1 MEPELKQKV
10 DSYLTS
16 KFKAEQQKLYEEAR
30 LKASALP
37 PRGVG
42 NSGYSE
48 FSDERH
54 VRIQAECV
62 RALVL
67 KRAEIHLEAYELYD
81 VAPDE
86 AIVAD
91 ARMLLE
97 TIVAARSSAVAG
109 QLSLE
114 VMCNV
119 RGSEHGKAIGA
130 SFKRQL
136 TIQTQYTI
144 NEVVCLVEKARVM
157 HSKRREVPSSITIQG
172 ANTRVNINSVDAS
185 HNEVKGN

>member
-10 DSYLTS
+10 DSYLTT
-16 KFKAEQQKLYEEAR
+16 KFSAERQKLHEEAR

-37 PRGVG
+37 RRGVG
-42 NSGYSE
+42 NSAYSE

-54 VRIQAECV
+54 VRIQAESV

-97 TIVAARSSAVAG
+97 AIVAARSSAVAG

-114 VMCNV
+114 VMRNV
-119 RGSEHGKAIGA
+119 RGSEHSKAIGTN
-130 SFKRQL
+130 FKRQL

-144 NEVVCLVEKARVM
+144 NEVICLMEKARVM
-157 HSKRREVPSSITIQG
+157 HSKRREVPPSITIQG
-172 ANTRVNINSVDAS
+172 ANARVNINSVDTS
-185 HNEVKGN
+185 HNEVKG